1 MSYATVKLGEYID
14 ILSGFAFKSKDFTDT
29 GIPVIKIKNVQPPY
43 VTLEDLSYVPD
54 DIAEKSQKFLLQYN
68 DVLIALTGSHI
79 NQMASVVGRIARVKY
94 SLPSLLNQRVGK
106 ITSKNN
112 ALCDIDFVY
121 HYLSQNKVKIQLA
134 CEAGGAANQANISP
148 SDVKNLEIPFPCIE
162 IQRRIAGTLSAYDN
176 LIENNQKRIKL
187 LEEAAQRLYKEW
199 FVDLRF
205 PGYETTPVVAG
216 VPEGW
221 RYRTVAE
228 FGDVITGKT
237 PSTSKAEYYGG
248 TIPFV
253 TIPDMHN
260 QVYPLLTEKSLTNTG
275 ANTQKSKFIPAKSV
289 LVSCIATVGLVNI
302 AFEKCQTNQQIN
314 SVVLFREKDLYFVY
328 ESMLRI
334 KDLLDGVGSN
344 GATMTNVNKT
354 KFSNIRIICPPE
366 PVIDAFYDWCMPV
379 FENILTLSKSILK
392 AQQARDRLLPKL
404 MSGEIEV

>member
-1 MSYATVKLGEYID
+1 MD
-14 ILSGFAFKSKDFTDT
+14 
-29 GIPVIKIKNVQPPY
+29 
-43 VTLEDLSYVPD
+43 
-54 DIAEKSQKFLLQYN
+54 
-68 DVLIALTGSHI
+68 
-79 NQMASVVGRIARVKY
+79 
-94 SLPSLLNQRVGK
+94 
-106 ITSKNN
+106 
-112 ALCDIDFVY
+112 
-121 HYLSQNKVKIQLA
+121 
-134 CEAGGAANQANISP
+134 
-148 SDVKNLEIPFPCIE
+148 
-162 IQRRIAGTLSAYDN
+162 
-176 LIENNQKRIKL
+176 
-187 LEEAAQRLYKEW
+187 
-199 FVDLRF
+199 
-205 PGYETTPVVAG
+205 G

-228 FGDVITGKT
+228 FGDIITGKT
-237 PSTSKAEYYGG
+237 PSTSKAEYYDG

-260 QVYPLLTEKSLTNTG
+260 HVYPLLTEKTLTNTG
-275 ANTQKSKFIPAKSV
+275 ANTQKNKFIPAKSV

-354 KFSNIRIICPPE
+354 KFSNIRILCPPE
-366 PVIDAFYDWCMPV
+366 PVIDAFYSWCMPV

>member
-1 MSYATVKLGEYID
+1 MSRAGQFWFFFISCKDVKDGKINYEDARQITEED
-14 ILSGFAFKSKDFTDT
+14 FFKTHKRTR
-29 GIPVIKIKNVQPPY
+29 
-43 VTLEDLSYVPD
+43 LEPD
-54 DIAEKSQKFLLQYN
+54 DILITNSGTIGRMAFIRDIPETCRTTFQKSVAIVKPDFDKVFPLYLYYQLQN
-68 DVLIALTGSHI
+68 CVDRFMNHSNGSA
-79 NQMASVVGRIARVKY
+79 Q
-94 SLPSLLNQRVGK
+94 
-106 ITSKNN
+106 
-112 ALCDIDFVY
+112 
-121 HYLSQNKVKIQLA
+121 
-134 CEAGGAANQANISP
+134 
-148 SDVKNLEIPFPCIE
+148 KNLL
-162 IQRRIAGTLSAYDN
+162 LSTMRAFKLQLHEDRNTQKHLADILFTYDR
-176 LIENNQKRIKL
+176 LIENNQKQIKL

-205 PGYETTPVVAG
+205 PGYETTPVVDG

-228 FGDVITGKT
+228 FGDIITGKT

-260 QVYPLLTEKSLTNTG
+260 QVYPLLTEKTLTNTG
-275 ANTQKSKFIPAKSV
+275 ANTQKNKFIPEKSV

-354 KFSNIRIICPPE
+354 KFSNIRILCPPE
-366 PVIDAFYDWCMPV
+366 PVIDAFYSWCMPA